1 MSRQSGD
8 VYARRTCGR
17 APAEKRPGGQEREQP
32 QPKLSRIRKR
42 WSTIIDPNG
51 TLSGVLLAKRRSWT
65 NGSVLRRSQDTC
77 HEFLRLSYLVAINRA
92 S

>member
-1 MSRQSGD
+1 M
-8 VYARRTCGR
+8 
-17 APAEKRPGGQEREQP
+17 PGELKDAVPVAKNENNRN
-32 QPKLSRIRKR
+32 PKLSRIRKR

-65 NGSVLRRSQDTC
+65 NGSVLKRSQDTC